1 MNNKIILLL
10 LTFIFA
16 GSAFCNT
23 DAAKAQGEEV
33 FPELL
38 PSSEVLKKQS
48 PKTEFKAARP
58 ADTKTNNKSDV
69 KTIMNITPVS
79 NTVKASE
86 KDLNEVT
93 NSTDLKVMLSF
104 FAKTGFVLRDLR
116 MEHSSILL
124 SFKFFRLRSF
134 A

>member
-93 NSTDLKVMLSF
+93 NKNLDKKADRKSV
-104 FAKTGFVLRDLR
+104 V
-116 MEHSSILL
+116 
-124 SFKFFRLRSF
+124 
-134 A
+134 

>member
-23 DAAKAQGEEV
+23 DAAKAQSEEF

-58 ADTKTNNKSDV
+58 ADIKTNNKSDV

-93 NSTDLKVMLSF
+93 NKNLDKKALEKKLKAEKKQTKKDCLAISVIQ
-104 FAKTGFVLRDLR
+104 KTLVL
-116 MEHSSILL
+116 
-124 SFKFFRLRSF
+124 
-134 A
+134 